1 MKHRLKEKTL
11 VNDVNHTIWQ
21 KFTVNTS
28 YRQSSSRAP
37 TLDGL
42 PVWWKVFSGSPPP
55 CWSRWLGSPRWW
67 SRCIP
72 CTETSY
78 TGASG
83 IFHRSQRSSR
93 AGRSSGSKER
103 TCSESRRQVITQSQ
117 TKRSLQVWRDKML
130 EFVLLS
136 PRFRTETVL
145 GLRLN
150 IAIRWS
156 HTHTSEPTNTHT
168 YSHTH
173 SHTSMMIFPIGE
185 ISWHLSCWVRLCL
198 LMTRL
203 AAMTGIHGVS
213 SSEWFPISQ
222 SVPGNKQL
230 SPGVIAFSWNSKRH
244 PKSTRAPQSREDA
257 HGVIWL

>member
-1 MKHRLKEKTL
+1 MTKAHSQHLLQTE
-11 VNDVNHTIWQ
+11 
-21 KFTVNTS
+21 

-93 AGRSSGSKER
+93 AGRSSGSSER

-156 HTHTSEPTNTHT
+156 HTHTRVNQQTHT
-168 YSHTH
+168 HIHTPTVTRPWWYSQLERSAGTWAA
-173 SHTSMMIFPIGE
+173 E
-185 ISWHLSCWVRLCL
+185 WDCVCWWLAWL
-198 LMTRL
+198 L
-203 AAMTGIHGVS
+203 
-213 SSEWFPISQ
+213 
-222 SVPGNKQL
+222 
-230 SPGVIAFSWNSKRH
+230 
-244 PKSTRAPQSREDA
+244 
-257 HGVIWL
+257 